1 MGERTEYAPGTFS
14 WADLS
19 TTDQEAAK
27 AFYSALFGW
36 EAEDLP
42 IGDDMAYSMMRLGG
56 RAVAAIGPQQEAQRA
71 AGVPPVWNSYVTVR
85 SVDDAADGAVSL
97 GASLLAPPFDVMAA
111 GRMAV
116 VQDPQGAVV
125 SLWEARESIG
135 AELVNVPGTLCW
147 NELVTADVDAA
158 TGFYGAMFGWT
169 FEPMEGNRI
178 RYLIIRND
186 ERANGGVRQPQG
198 PEPNYVLA
206 FFATDDIDDAVSR
219 VQQLGGAS
227 HSGVID
233 VAEGLRVAMVGDPQ
247 GAVFGLYDG
256 PLED

>member
-19 TTDQEAAK
+19 TTDQVAAK
-27 AFYSALFGW
+27 AFYSGLFGW

-42 IGDDMAYSMMRLGG
+42 IGDDMSYSMMRLGG
-56 RAVAAIGPQQEAQRA
+56 RAVAAIGPQQETQRA

-85 SVDDAADGAVSL
+85 SVDDAADRAATL
-97 GASLLAPPFDVMAA
+97 GATLLAPPFDVMAA

-116 VQDPQGAVV
+116 VQDPQGAIV

-178 RYLIIRND
+178 RYLIIRNG
-186 ERANGGVRQPQG
+186 ERANGGVREPPGTRAELRARVLRHRRHRRRRQPR
-198 PEPNYVLA
+198 PAARRREP
-206 FFATDDIDDAVSR
+206 
-219 VQQLGGAS
+219 
-227 HSGVID
+227 
-233 VAEGLRVAMVGDPQ
+233 LRRDRRRRRPARRQVGDPQ